1 MGHYLPVRVCNGCW
15 QRTTRTWLQPPRAL
29 KNHDHPEVPYC
40 CICMS
45 EPSSAIF
52 IPCGHLCICTHCA
65 KPMQTKP
72 AACPLCRQFPTGVHQ
87 VFF

>member
-1 MGHYLPVRVCNGCW
+1 MG
-15 QRTTRTWLQPPRAL
+15 
-29 KNHDHPEVPYC
+29 
-40 CICMS
+40 

-52 IPCGHLCICTHCA
+52 IPCGHLCLCAHCA
-65 KPMQTKP
+65 KPLQQAGKL